1 MRIIKESFLKAAA
14 NEHRRAAEGLA
25 TWIAMVRAAQW
36 QNPVEMKQ
44 AAPEVDPVKVKSGR
58 TVYIFNIR
66 RNEFRLIAAVHFNRQ
81 IVFTLRFLNHAEY
94 EINRWKTEL

>member
-14 NEHRRAAEGLA
+14 KEYPRAAEGLA
-25 TWIAMVRAAQW
+25 DWIELVRGAHW
-36 QNPVEMKQ
+36 KNPVEMKQ
-44 AAPEVDPVKVKSGR
+44 AAPEVDPVKARSGR

-81 IVFTLRFLNHAEY
+81 LAFTLRFLTHAEY
-94 EINRWKTEL
+94 DLHRWKNEL

>member
-1 MRIIKESFLKAAA
+1 MRIIKEAFLNAAA
-14 NEHRRAAEGLA
+14 KAHPRAAEGLDRWA
-25 TWIAMVRAAQW
+25 KMIRAAPW

-58 TVYIFNIR
+58 TVYVFNVR

-81 IVFTLRFLNHAEY
+81 IAFTLRFFTHAEY
-94 EINRWKTEL
+94 EKTDWKNEL